1 MELIP
6 EFVRQAP
13 LYHLLVEGVLVIWI
27 LWLLFR
33 KSYSPSEKSKLSEK
47 EKQEL
52 INEWT
57 PEPLVPKVNADNS
70 LLKPT
75 IIDGLVERKKNK
87 FHFIITVY
95 IYYSPIAKYAMVDG
109 KKSLNCATNNFLNFI
124 GNGQIE
130 VKFSFYRS
138 KS

>member
-47 EKQEL
+47 VMRMNKISFL
-52 INEWT
+52 I
-57 PEPLVPKVNADNS
+57 
-70 LLKPT
+70 
-75 IIDGLVERKKNK
+75 
-87 FHFIITVY
+87 
-95 IYYSPIAKYAMVDG
+95 
-109 KKSLNCATNNFLNFI
+109 
-124 GNGQIE
+124 
-130 VKFSFYRS
+130 
-138 KS
+138 